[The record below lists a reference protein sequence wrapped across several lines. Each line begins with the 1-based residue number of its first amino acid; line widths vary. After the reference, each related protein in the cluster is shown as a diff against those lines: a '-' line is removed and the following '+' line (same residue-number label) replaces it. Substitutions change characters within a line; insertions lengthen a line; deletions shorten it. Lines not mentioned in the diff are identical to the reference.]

1 MIVSTRQTTAKRT
14 EIADAALRIIGER
27 GITALTMATLAA
39 ELGLSPGAPF
49 RHFASRDEILEEVAH
64 RVVELIGAAFP
75 DPALPPL
82 ERLSHLFLARTEVL
96 GRNTGCGRLIFSD
109 QFAKA
114 LPENAAATIRG
125 LVRQTRTYL
134 VSILKEAS
142 EAGQI
147 RNDLAPEDLLI
158 PVIGTLQHL
167 AFLASL
173 PADGPPLRRPDPK
186 RALNTLLTLLSLPE
200 KHAN

>member
-1 MIVSTRQTTAKRT
+1 MNVATRQTTTKRI

-27 GITALTMATLAA
+27 GITALTMASLAT

-49 RHFASRDEILEEVAH
+49 RHFTSRDEILEEVAH
-64 RVVELIGAAFP
+64 RVVDVIGAAFP

-82 ERLSHLFLARTEVL
+82 ERLSRLFLARTEVL
-96 GRNTGCGRLIFSD
+96 GRNAGCGRLIFSD

-114 LPENAAATIRG
+114 LPEKAADTIRS
-125 LVRQTRTYL
+125 LVRQTRAYL

-147 RNDLAPEDLLI
+147 RRDLAPEDLLI

-186 RALNTLLTLLSLPE
+186 RALNTLLTLLSLPD

>member
-1 MIVSTRQTTAKRT
+1 MIASNRQTTAKRT

-27 GITALTMATLAA
+27 GITALTMASLAT

-75 DPALPPL
+75 DPALPPI
-82 ERLSHLFLARTEVL
+82 ERLSQLFLARTEVL

-114 LPENAAATIRG
+114 LPEKAATTIRG
-125 LVRQTRTYL
+125 LVRQTRAYL
-134 VSILKEAS
+134 LAILKEAS
-142 EAGQI
+142 EAGAI
-147 RNDLAPEDLLI
+147 RTDVAPEDLLV

-167 AFLASL
+167 TFLTSR
-173 PADGPPLRRPDPK
+173 PAEAPPQRRPDPK
-186 RALNTLLTLLSLPE
+186 RALETLLVLLSPPD
-200 KHAN
+200 KPRC